1 MLTCTLGIGHFTILD
16 SAVVDEADLGVNFF
30 LEESSLGGFRAE
42 HTCNYLKEL
51 NPDVEGH
58 FITEPIESFITK
70 PDALKPYSLILVT
83 SPIDPEILLKISQH
97 ASTALTALFYIHSV
111 GFYSHFSIQL
121 PSAFPI
127 VDTHPD
133 PEATTDLRLLK
144 PWPELTQ
151 LAQEKTQGLEG
162 MDDEAHGHVPYLLLL
177 LHYLEVWKAS
187 HDGKPPQNYKEKNE
201 FKQSVVKATRMDN
214 PEGGEENF
222 EEAVAAVLKNF
233 NMPEASSAVKEVFK
247 AGECQSL
254 DAQSPNFWVIAN
266 AISQF
271 YQTNGV
277 LPVPGSVPDMKAK
290 SADYIQ
296 LQSIYKQ
303 KARDDVAEVLKSVRE
318 LESKLG
324 RKAAVDEKEVEA
336 FCKNAAH
343 IKLVRGRSLQVARAG
358 EAVKWADRAKASV
371 NKLTDSDSLILLYIA
386 FLAYDSFRAAHP
398 ADGLN
403 GVSRAPGEVLKEEEQ
418 DLDSEKLAGIAGKF
432 IDELIK
438 EAGTT
443 VDEPEYSEIKDQ
455 VAKITEEM

>member
-1 MLTCTLGIGHFTILD
+1 M
-16 SAVVDEADLGVNFF
+16 NFF

-42 HTCNYLKEL
+42 HTCNYLREL
-51 NPDVEGH
+51 NPDADGH

-70 PDALKPYSLILVT
+70 PDALKPYSLILVA
-83 SPIDPEILLKISQH
+83 SPIDPEILSKISQH
-97 ASTALTALFYIHSV
+97 ASTTQIVLFYIHSV

-133 PEATTDLRLLK
+133 PETTTDLRLLK
-144 PWPELTQ
+144 PWPELVQ
-151 LAQEKTQGLEG
+151 LAEQQTHGLDQ

-177 LHYLEVWKAS
+177 LHYLELWKAS
-187 HDGKPPQNYKEKNE
+187 HNGSPPQNYKEKNE
-201 FKQSVVKATRMDN
+201 FKQTVVKATRVN
-214 PEGGEENF
+214 NAEGGEENF

-233 NMPEASSAVKEVFK
+233 NMPDASSAVKEVFK
-247 AGECQSL
+247 AAECQQL
-254 DAQSPNFWVIAN
+254 DAQSPNFWLIAN

-271 YQTNGV
+271 YQSHGV

-296 LQSIYKQ
+296 LQSAYKR
-303 KARDDVAEVLKSVRE
+303 KARDDVAEVLKLVRA
-318 LESKLG
+318 LEEKL
-324 RKAAVDEKEVEA
+324 RRSSPVDEKEVEA

-343 IKLVRGRSLQVARAG
+343 IKLVRGRTLQIVRAG
-358 EAVKWADRAKASV
+358 DAVKWADRAKASFH
-371 NKLTDSDSLILLYIA
+371 KLTDSDSLILLYIA

-403 GVSRAPGEVLKEEEQ
+403 GASRAPGMAGSEEEQ
-418 DLDSEKLAGIAGKF
+418 DADAEKLAGIAGKF
-432 IDELIK
+432 IDDLIK

-443 VDEPEYSEIKDQ
+443 LDEPEYSDVKEQ
-455 VAKITEEM
+455 VDKIAQEMYSQPGTFLSVIC